1 MIPNF
6 RIQCSSPMLDIV
18 VVPWLRNPQVFS
30 HHMTSILLVPLH
42 TFGGSLRCGYSL
54 YDTLNSF
61 QSRVVSLKDFLAQS
75 MGILCL
81 LNQSISR
88 MTSMPFESK
97 IIRLAIKSTPPYFKI
112 QHNAYCLP
120 DISLRRSL
128 TSIQKK
134 TLGLLSIFGVTWST
148 LPLIFSCLSR
158 LW

>member
-1 MIPNF
+1 
-6 RIQCSSPMLDIV
+6 
-18 VVPWLRNPQVFS
+18 
-30 HHMTSILLVPLH
+30 MTSILLVPLH

-54 YDTLNSF
+54 CDTLNSF
-61 QSRVVSLKDFLAQS
+61 LSRVVSLKDFLAQS

-97 IIRLAIKSTPPYFKI
+97 IIRLAIKSAPPYFKI
-112 QHNAYCLP
+112 QHKAYCLP

-134 TLGLLSIFGVTWST
+134 NFGPPEYLRGYMVNSSSNLLLLISAMVGFLGQFDANGH
-148 LPLIFSCLSR
+148 
-158 LW
+158 